1 MPLPERPIVPVNVCR
16 GTLQLP
22 VPDELEG
29 VTNGSLANI
38 IRQLSTLSRH
48 AEEMFGNLF
57 QEAEGWSGCVAKR
70 RKFYNHLFSGLA
82 SRGSS
87 LQARI
92 DKLAVKVTQL
102 DSNVEE
108 VTLEEI
114 QLRKAFRSS
123 QTFNQ
128 QVVLRETMPKT
139 M

>member
-1 MPLPERPIVPVNVCR
+1 MPLPERVIEPVAVCR

-57 QEAEGWSGCVAKR
+57 HEAEG
-70 RKFYNHLFSGLA
+70 LA
-82 SRGSS
+82 VRGSS

-92 DKLAVKVTQL
+92 DSL
-102 DSNVEE
+102 
-108 VTLEEI
+108 
-114 QLRKAFRSS
+114 QLR
-123 QTFNQ
+123 
-128 QVVLRETMPKT
+128 
-139 M
+139 

>member
-57 QEAEGWSGCVAKR
+57 QEAEGTSCVLPDSFLNNCFR
-70 RKFYNHLFSGLA
+70 FGLP
-82 SRGSS
+82 R
-87 LQARI
+87 
-92 DKLAVKVTQL
+92 V
-102 DSNVEE
+102 
-108 VTLEEI
+108 
-114 QLRKAFRSS
+114 
-123 QTFNQ
+123 
-128 QVVLRETMPKT
+128 
-139 M
+139 

>member
-57 QEAEGWSGCVAKR
+57 QEAEGLSGYDGV
-70 RKFYNHLFSGLA
+70 
-82 SRGSS
+82 
-87 LQARI
+87 
-92 DKLAVKVTQL
+92 DKE
-102 DSNVEE
+102 SIE
-108 VTLEEI
+108 
-114 QLRKAFRSS
+114 
-123 QTFNQ
+123 
-128 QVVLRETMPKT
+128 
-139 M
+139 

>member
-57 QEAEGWSGCVAKR
+57 QEAEGMVCSNFFCESKIFNIVFRSQAWPPGAP
-70 RKFYNHLFSGLA
+70 A
-82 SRGSS
+82 SRLGLTSS
-87 LQARI
+87 
-92 DKLAVKVTQL
+92 
-102 DSNVEE
+102 
-108 VTLEEI
+108 
-114 QLRKAFRSS
+114 
-123 QTFNQ
+123 
-128 QVVLRETMPKT
+128 P
-139 M
+139 

>member
-57 QEAEGWSGCVAKR
+57 QEAEGTSCSCVLSR
-70 RKFYNHLFSGLA
+70 LFSKHLLQVWPPEGPVFRLGLT
-82 SRGSS
+82 SS
-87 LQARI
+87 L
-92 DKLAVKVTQL
+92 
-102 DSNVEE
+102 
-108 VTLEEI
+108 
-114 QLRKAFRSS
+114 
-123 QTFNQ
+123 
-128 QVVLRETMPKT
+128 
-139 M
+139 

>member
-57 QEAEGWSGCVAKR
+57 QEAEG
-70 RKFYNHLFSGLA
+70 LSGLRVDED
-82 SRGSS
+82 SRMISFRFGLPWLRPPGS
-87 LQARI
+87 
-92 DKLAVKVTQL
+92 D
-102 DSNVEE
+102 
-108 VTLEEI
+108 
-114 QLRKAFRSS
+114 
-123 QTFNQ
+123 
-128 QVVLRETMPKT
+128 
-139 M
+139 

>member
-57 QEAEGWSGCVAKR
+57 QEAEGLSGCVAK
-70 RKFYNHLFSGLA
+70 
-82 SRGSS
+82 
-87 LQARI
+87 
-92 DKLAVKVTQL
+92 
-102 DSNVEE
+102 
-108 VTLEEI
+108 
-114 QLRKAFRSS
+114 
-123 QTFNQ
+123 
-128 QVVLRETMPKT
+128 
-139 M
+139 